1 MRKRVMSETGS
12 TLPRRQL
19 GRYLRE
25 ARSALGMSQDRVA
38 KAAEVSTSV
47 LQRLERGI
55 PTRLKVRDLQAICD
69 VLELSGDTAEAMV
82 GLLRQA
88 AETSWWHEYGSVIP
102 ANFDVYV
109 GLETAARKLTT
120 YQPALVPGLLQIPE
134 YARALIR
141 AVKPEE
147 TAADHERRVELRTR
161 RQATVSRRY
170 QPLSLDVVL
179 HEAALRCNVGGPMV
193 MAAQLRHLAEIGKLP
208 NVSVRVLSFKAGA
221 PVGDPVGQFAILEF
235 DEDTGGERV
244 WPPVVYLET
253 FIGCMYLEKD
263 ADVRRYYRVLDS
275 LQRAALDEAVSRNLL
290 RQVAKEFSA

>member
-1 MRKRVMSETGS
+1 MLESGS

-25 ARSALGMSQDRVA
+25 ERSALGMSQEQVA
-38 KAAEVSTSV
+38 RLADVSSSV

-55 PTRLKVRDLQAICD
+55 PTRLKVRDLQAICE
-69 VLELSGDTAEAMV
+69 VLEMSGDMATAMV

-88 AETSWWHEYGSVIP
+88 VEKSWWHEYGSLIP

-109 GLETAARKLTT
+109 GLESAARKLTT
-120 YQPALVPGLLQIPE
+120 YQPALVPGLLQTPD

-141 AVKPEE
+141 AVKPGE
-147 TAADHERRVELRTR
+147 TAAEHERRVELRAR
-161 RQATVSRRY
+161 RQAAVTRRH
-170 QPLSLDVVL
+170 QPITLDVVL
-179 HEAALRCNVGGPMV
+179 HESALRCSVGGPGV
-193 MAAQLRHLAEIGKLP
+193 MAEQLRHLAEIGKLS
-208 NVSVRVLSFKAGA
+208 NVSVRVLPFSAGA

-235 DEDTGGERV
+235 GEDAKGEPV

-263 ADVRRYYRVLDS
+263 DDLERYDRVLETLRQAS
-275 LQRAALDEAVSRNLL
+275 LDEATSRSLL
-290 RQVAKEFSA
+290 RQVTKEFST

>member
-1 MRKRVMSETGS
+1 MSETGS

-38 KAAEVSTSV
+38 KAADVSTSV
-47 LQRLERGI
+47 LQRLESGI

-69 VLELSGDTAEAMV
+69 VLELAGDAAEAMV

-109 GLETAARKLTT
+109 GLETAARRIGT
-120 YQPALVPGLLQIPE
+120 YQPALVPGLLQTAD

-141 AVKPEE
+141 QGKPEE
-147 TAADHERRVELRTR
+147 GPVEHDRRVELRRR
-161 RQATVSRRY
+161 RQAIVTRKY
-170 QPLSLDVVL
+170 QATALDVVL
-179 HEAALRCNVGGPMV
+179 HESVLRSRVGGPGI
-193 MAAQLRHLAEIGKLP
+193 MAGQLRHLAEIGKLA
-208 NVSVRVLSFKAGA
+208 NVGVRVLPFEAGA
-221 PVGDPVGQFAILEF
+221 PLGDPVGQFAILEF
-235 DEDTGGERV
+235 DTDAKGEPV
-244 WPPVVYLET
+244 WPPVVYLES

-263 ADVRRYYRVLDS
+263 DDVRRYYRVLGS
-275 LQRAALDEAVSRNLL
+275 LQRASLDETASRTLL